1 MNFLQHS
8 AFCGIIDGT
17 AMKRRPAMPNRTKEM
32 LAESLMK
39 LLARRTLDKITIQDI
54 VDDCGY
60 NRQTFYYHFHDIYD
74 LIDWIFAAQTQELIE
89 KCRACGSLD
98 VGVEA
103 VIAYMRE
110 NRRLILNILRSVN
123 GEKLLDN
130 LYRSAQSIAL
140 SALENHP
147 GVQELSAEYR
157 ELVAEAF
164 KYALAGLLIDWMRAG
179 IPEDRVNKVRTMKAV
194 YIGALEYALDT
205 VRGLQAL
212 NLDIEED
219 L

>member
-1 MNFLQHS
+1 
-8 AFCGIIDGT
+8 
-17 AMKRRPAMPNRTKEM
+17 MPNRTKEM

-130 LYRSAQSIAL
+130 LYRSAQSIVL

-179 IPEDRVNKVRTMKAV
+179 IPEDRVHKIRTMKAI

-212 NLDIEED
+212 NLDIERD

>member
-1 MNFLQHS
+1 
-8 AFCGIIDGT
+8 
-17 AMKRRPAMPNRTKEM
+17 MPNRTKEM

-103 VIAYMRE
+103 VIAYMRG

-130 LYRSAQSIAL
+130 LYRSAQSIVL

-179 IPEDRVNKVRTMKAV
+179 IPEDLVNKVRTMKAV

-212 NLDIEED
+212 NLDIERD

>member
-1 MNFLQHS
+1 
-8 AFCGIIDGT
+8 
-17 AMKRRPAMPNRTKEM
+17 MPNRTKEM

-130 LYRSAQSIAL
+130 LYRSAQSIVL

-164 KYALAGLLIDWMRAG
+164 KYTLAGLLIDWMRAG

>member
-1 MNFLQHS
+1 
-8 AFCGIIDGT
+8 
-17 AMKRRPAMPNRTKEM
+17 MPNRTKEM

-130 LYRSAQSIAL
+130 LYRSAQSIVL

-147 GVQELSAEYR
+147 GVQELSMDYR
-157 ELVAEAF
+157 ELVAEGF

-212 NLDIEED
+212 NLDIERD

>member
-1 MNFLQHS
+1 
-8 AFCGIIDGT
+8 
-17 AMKRRPAMPNRTKEM
+17 MPNRTKEM

-130 LYRSAQSIAL
+130 LYRSAQSIVL

-147 GVQELSAEYR
+147 GVQELSTEYR
-157 ELVAEAF
+157 ELVAEGF

-179 IPEDRVNKVRTMKAV
+179 IPEDLVNKVRTMKAV

>member
-1 MNFLQHS
+1 
-8 AFCGIIDGT
+8 
-17 AMKRRPAMPNRTKEM
+17 MPNRTKEM

-89 KCRACGSLD
+89 KCRAYGSLD

-110 NRRLILNILRSVN
+110 SRRLILNILRSVN

-130 LYRSAQSIAL
+130 LYRSAQSIVL

-147 GVQELSAEYR
+147 GVQELSTEYR

-179 IPEDRVNKVRTMKAV
+179 IPEDLVNKVRTMKAV

>member
-1 MNFLQHS
+1 
-8 AFCGIIDGT
+8 
-17 AMKRRPAMPNRTKEM
+17 MPNRTKEM

-147 GVQELSAEYR
+147 GVQELSMDYR
-157 ELVAEAF
+157 ELVAEGF

-212 NLDIEED
+212 NLDIKED

>member
-1 MNFLQHS
+1 
-8 AFCGIIDGT
+8 
-17 AMKRRPAMPNRTKEM
+17 MPNRTKEM

-103 VIAYMRE
+103 VIAYTRE
-110 NRRLILNILRSVN
+110 NRRLILNVLRSVN

-130 LYRSAQSIAL
+130 LYGSAQSIVL

>member
-1 MNFLQHS
+1 
-8 AFCGIIDGT
+8 
-17 AMKRRPAMPNRTKEM
+17 MPNRTKEM

-103 VIAYMRE
+103 VIAYMQE
-110 NRRLILNILRSVN
+110 NRRLILNVLRSVN

-130 LYRSAQSIAL
+130 LYRSAQSIVL

>member
-1 MNFLQHS
+1 
-8 AFCGIIDGT
+8 
-17 AMKRRPAMPNRTKEM
+17 MPNRTKEM
-32 LAESLMK
+32 LAELLMK

-130 LYRSAQSIAL
+130 LYRSAQSIVL

>member
-1 MNFLQHS
+1 
-8 AFCGIIDGT
+8 
-17 AMKRRPAMPNRTKEM
+17 MPNRTKEM

-130 LYRSAQSIAL
+130 LYRSAQSIVL

-147 GVQELSAEYR
+147 GVQELSTEYR
-157 ELVAEAF
+157 GLVAEAF

-212 NLDIEED
+212 NLDIKED

>member
-1 MNFLQHS
+1 
-8 AFCGIIDGT
+8 
-17 AMKRRPAMPNRTKEM
+17 MPNRTKEM

-130 LYRSAQSIAL
+130 LYRSAQSIVL

-179 IPEDRVNKVRTMKAV
+179 IPEDLVNKVRTMKAV

-212 NLDIEED
+212 NLDIERD

>member
-1 MNFLQHS
+1 
-8 AFCGIIDGT
+8 
-17 AMKRRPAMPNRTKEM
+17 MPNRTKEM

-130 LYRSAQSIAL
+130 LYRSAQSIVL

-147 GVQELSAEYR
+147 GMQELSTEYR

>member
-1 MNFLQHS
+1 
-8 AFCGIIDGT
+8 
-17 AMKRRPAMPNRTKEM
+17 MPNRTKEM

-130 LYRSAQSIAL
+130 LYRSAQSIVL

-147 GVQELSAEYR
+147 GMQELSTEYR

-179 IPEDRVNKVRTMKAV
+179 IPEDLVNKVRTMKAV

>member
-1 MNFLQHS
+1 
-8 AFCGIIDGT
+8 
-17 AMKRRPAMPNRTKEM
+17 MPNRTKEM

-123 GEKLLDN
+123 GEKLLDI
-130 LYRSAQSIAL
+130 LYRSAQSIVL

-147 GVQELSAEYR
+147 GMQELSAEYR

-179 IPEDRVNKVRTMKAV
+179 IPEDRVHKIRTMKAV

-212 NLDIEED
+212 NLDIERD

>member
-1 MNFLQHS
+1 
-8 AFCGIIDGT
+8 
-17 AMKRRPAMPNRTKEM
+17 MPNRTKEM

-103 VIAYMRE
+103 VIAYMQE

-130 LYRSAQSIAL
+130 LYRSAQSIVL

>member
-1 MNFLQHS
+1 
-8 AFCGIIDGT
+8 
-17 AMKRRPAMPNRTKEM
+17 MPNRTKEM

-98 VGVEA
+98 AGVEA

-130 LYRSAQSIAL
+130 LYRSAQSIVL

>member
-1 MNFLQHS
+1 
-8 AFCGIIDGT
+8 
-17 AMKRRPAMPNRTKEM
+17 MPNRTKEM

-110 NRRLILNILRSVN
+110 NRRLILNVLRSVN

-130 LYRSAQSIAL
+130 LYRSAQSIVL

>member
-1 MNFLQHS
+1 
-8 AFCGIIDGT
+8 
-17 AMKRRPAMPNRTKEM
+17 MPNRTKEM

-110 NRRLILNILRSVN
+110 NRRLILNVLRSVN

-130 LYRSAQSIAL
+130 LYGSAQSIVL

-179 IPEDRVNKVRTMKAV
+179 IPEDLVNKVRTMKAV

-212 NLDIEED
+212 NLDIERD

>member
-1 MNFLQHS
+1 
-8 AFCGIIDGT
+8 
-17 AMKRRPAMPNRTKEM
+17 MPNRTKEM

-130 LYRSAQSIAL
+130 LYRSAQSIVL

-179 IPEDRVNKVRTMKAV
+179 IPEDRVHKIRTMKAI

>member
-1 MNFLQHS
+1 
-8 AFCGIIDGT
+8 
-17 AMKRRPAMPNRTKEM
+17 MPNRTKEM

-130 LYRSAQSIAL
+130 LYRSAQSIVL

-147 GVQELSAEYR
+147 GVQELSTEYR

-179 IPEDRVNKVRTMKAV
+179 IPEDLVNKVRTMKAV
-194 YIGALEYALDT
+194 YIGALEYVLDT

>member
-1 MNFLQHS
+1 
-8 AFCGIIDGT
+8 
-17 AMKRRPAMPNRTKEM
+17 MPNRTKEM

-130 LYRSAQSIAL
+130 LYRSAQSIVL

-147 GVQELSAEYR
+147 GVQELSMEYR
-157 ELVAEAF
+157 ELVAEGF

>member
-1 MNFLQHS
+1 
-8 AFCGIIDGT
+8 
-17 AMKRRPAMPNRTKEM
+17 MPNRTKEM

-147 GVQELSAEYR
+147 GVQELSTEYR

-179 IPEDRVNKVRTMKAV
+179 IPEDLVNKVRTMKAV

>member
-1 MNFLQHS
+1 
-8 AFCGIIDGT
+8 
-17 AMKRRPAMPNRTKEM
+17 MPNRTKEM

-130 LYRSAQSIAL
+130 LYRSAQSIVL

-147 GVQELSAEYR
+147 GVQELSTEYR

-179 IPEDRVNKVRTMKAV
+179 IPEDLVNKVRTMKAV

>member
-1 MNFLQHS
+1 
-8 AFCGIIDGT
+8 
-17 AMKRRPAMPNRTKEM
+17 MPNRTKEM

-130 LYRSAQSIAL
+130 LYRSAQSIVL

-147 GVQELSAEYR
+147 GVQELSTEYR
-157 ELVAEAF
+157 ELVAEGF
-164 KYALAGLLIDWMRAG
+164 KYALAGLLIDWMRTG
-179 IPEDRVNKVRTMKAV
+179 IPEDLVNKVRTMKAV

>member
-1 MNFLQHS
+1 
-8 AFCGIIDGT
+8 
-17 AMKRRPAMPNRTKEM
+17 MPNRTKEM

-98 VGVEA
+98 VGAEA

-130 LYRSAQSIAL
+130 LYRSAQSIVL

-147 GVQELSAEYR
+147 GVQELSMDYR
-157 ELVAEAF
+157 ELVAEGF

-179 IPEDRVNKVRTMKAV
+179 IPEDLVNKVRTMKAV

>member
-1 MNFLQHS
+1 
-8 AFCGIIDGT
+8 
-17 AMKRRPAMPNRTKEM
+17 MPNRTKEM
-32 LAESLMK
+32 LAKSLMK

-130 LYRSAQSIAL
+130 LYRSAQSIVL

-147 GVQELSAEYR
+147 GVQELSTEYR
-157 ELVAEAF
+157 ELVAEGF

-212 NLDIEED
+212 NLDIKED

>member
-1 MNFLQHS
+1 
-8 AFCGIIDGT
+8 
-17 AMKRRPAMPNRTKEM
+17 MPNRTKEM

-103 VIAYMRE
+103 VIAYMRG

-130 LYRSAQSIAL
+130 LYRSAQSIVL

-147 GVQELSAEYR
+147 GVQELSTEYR
-157 ELVAEAF
+157 GLVAEAF

-179 IPEDRVNKVRTMKAV
+179 IPEDLVNKVRTMKAV

>member
-1 MNFLQHS
+1 
-8 AFCGIIDGT
+8 
-17 AMKRRPAMPNRTKEM
+17 MPNRTKEM

-74 LIDWIFAAQTQELIE
+74 LIFAAQTQELIE

-103 VIAYMRE
+103 VIAYMRG

-130 LYRSAQSIAL
+130 LYRSAQSIVL

-179 IPEDRVNKVRTMKAV
+179 IPEDRVHKIRTMKAV

-212 NLDIEED
+212 NLDIERD

>member
-1 MNFLQHS
+1 
-8 AFCGIIDGT
+8 
-17 AMKRRPAMPNRTKEM
+17 MPNRTKEM

-130 LYRSAQSIAL
+130 LYRSAQSIVL

-157 ELVAEAF
+157 GLVAEAF

>member
-1 MNFLQHS
+1 
-8 AFCGIIDGT
+8 
-17 AMKRRPAMPNRTKEM
+17 MPNRTKEM

-74 LIDWIFAAQTQELIE
+74 LIDWIFAAQTQKLIE

-110 NRRLILNILRSVN
+110 NRRLVLNILRSVN
-123 GEKLLDN
+123 GEKLLDI
-130 LYRSAQSIAL
+130 LFRSAQSIVL

>member
-1 MNFLQHS
+1 
-8 AFCGIIDGT
+8 
-17 AMKRRPAMPNRTKEM
+17 MPNRTKEM

-130 LYRSAQSIAL
+130 LYRSAQSIVL

-212 NLDIEED
+212 NLNIEED

>member
-1 MNFLQHS
+1 
-8 AFCGIIDGT
+8 
-17 AMKRRPAMPNRTKEM
+17 MPNRTKEM

-39 LLARRTLDKITIQDI
+39 LLARRTLDKVTIQDI

-130 LYRSAQSIAL
+130 LYRSAQSIVL

>member
-1 MNFLQHS
+1 
-8 AFCGIIDGT
+8 
-17 AMKRRPAMPNRTKEM
+17 MPNRTKEM

-130 LYRSAQSIAL
+130 LYGSAQSIVL

-179 IPEDRVNKVRTMKAV
+179 IPEDLVNKVRTMKAV

>member
-1 MNFLQHS
+1 
-8 AFCGIIDGT
+8 
-17 AMKRRPAMPNRTKEM
+17 MPNRTKEM

-103 VIAYMRE
+103 VIAYMQE
-110 NRRLILNILRSVN
+110 NRRLILNVLRSVN

-130 LYRSAQSIAL
+130 LYGSAQSIVL

-179 IPEDRVNKVRTMKAV
+179 IPEDLVNKVRTMKAV

>member
-1 MNFLQHS
+1 
-8 AFCGIIDGT
+8 
-17 AMKRRPAMPNRTKEM
+17 MPNRTKEM

-130 LYRSAQSIAL
+130 LYRSAQSIVL

-147 GVQELSAEYR
+147 GVQELSTEYR

-179 IPEDRVNKVRTMKAV
+179 IPEDCVNKVRTMKAV

>member
-1 MNFLQHS
+1 
-8 AFCGIIDGT
+8 
-17 AMKRRPAMPNRTKEM
+17 MPNRTKEM

-130 LYRSAQSIAL
+130 LYRSAQSIVL

-179 IPEDRVNKVRTMKAV
+179 IPEDLVNKVRTMKAM

>member
-1 MNFLQHS
+1 
-8 AFCGIIDGT
+8 
-17 AMKRRPAMPNRTKEM
+17 MPNRTKEM

-130 LYRSAQSIAL
+130 LYRSAQSIVL

-147 GVQELSAEYR
+147 GVQELSMDYR
-157 ELVAEAF
+157 ELVAEGF

-179 IPEDRVNKVRTMKAV
+179 IPEDLVNKVRTMKAV

>member
-1 MNFLQHS
+1 
-8 AFCGIIDGT
+8 
-17 AMKRRPAMPNRTKEM
+17 MPNRTKEM

-74 LIDWIFAAQTQELIE
+74 LIDWIFAAQTQELVE

-130 LYRSAQSIAL
+130 LYRSAQSIVL

-147 GVQELSAEYR
+147 GVQELSTEYR
-157 ELVAEAF
+157 ELVAEGF